1 MKKEKMYDP
10 EKVGTFKMMFG
21 FAQPGLYRYQ
31 KLTSIKKTKI
41 KKK

>member
-1 MKKEKMYDP
+1 MYDP

-21 FAQPGLYRYQ
+21 FDQLKSYVPNDRR
-31 KLTSIKKTKI
+31 